1 MIPLT
6 SAIPASPVALS
17 TLRAMVSLISGLGAF
32 RGCVSSSNSP
42 PVEGRAGSVEVTW
55 RDGVFVSR
63 AGLRRPMASRAKMAK
78 PTTKAKRVEIS
89 VSDTQ
94 LDKVLA
100 SRVVAP
106 SLRAQSLAIPL
117 ATLAFLLIGV
127 VLGAMVWPIQRFETA
142 PGTAE
147 PVGNLLSIADDQ
159 VVVYTPKTGV
169 RFVTAM
175 GSELTALQSFMGW
188 VDPVVN
194 VLTCEERFGDC
205 TPSQSHEIQLG
216 AMANAKEIAAYV
228 ALSYLGFDATFT
240 EGPAQVAG
248 FDTTLCPTDSPKK
261 RACKVLQVG
270 DVIESI
276 DLGDGPI
283 IIDVVSKLTTALA
296 EAAPGDVATLTVLSL
311 SSDGGTKSHGVEVE
325 LVASAEKV
333 PRTLIGFTARDTRTV
348 DLPFTIDFDTGGIG
362 GPSAGLSFTLALIDN
377 LTEGEMTPP
386 QGVAVTGTIQEDG
399 TVGPIGALVQK
410 SMAVKKSGAKI
421 FLVPTDQGV
430 DEIAAAQAAVGSSVE
445 IVPVATL
452 AEALAALLKRG
463 GQPVVAPT
471 R

>member
-1 MIPLT
+1 M
-6 SAIPASPVALS
+6 
-17 TLRAMVSLISGLGAF
+17 RVS
-32 RGCVSSSNSP
+32 
-42 PVEGRAGSVEVTW
+42 W

-63 AGLRRPMASRAKMAK
+63 AGLRRPTASKAKMAK
-78 PTTKAKRVEIS
+78 PATKAKRVEIS

-106 SLRAQSLAIPL
+106 SLRAQSMAIPL
-117 ATLAFLLIGV
+117 ATVAFLLIGI
-127 VLGAMVWPIQRFETA
+127 VLGAMLWPIQRFETA

-147 PVGNLLSIADDQ
+147 LVGDLLFIADDE
-159 VVVYTPKTGV
+159 VAIYTPKTGV

-205 TPSQSHEIQLG
+205 DPAASRELQLG

-248 FDTTLCPTDSPKK
+248 FDPTLCPTDSPKK

-283 IIDVVSKLTTALA
+283 VIDVVSKLTTALA
-296 EAAPGDVATLTVLSL
+296 KAAPGDIATLTILSL
-311 SSDGGTKSHGVEVE
+311 TSDGGTKSHDVDVE
-325 LVASAEKV
+325 LVASPDDET
-333 PRTLIGFTARDTRTV
+333 RTLIGFTARDTRTV
-348 DLPFTIDFDTGGIG
+348 DLPFAVDFDTAAIG
-362 GPSAGLSFTLALIDN
+362 GPSAGLSFALALIDN

-410 SMAVKKSGAKI
+410 AIAVKKSGAKI
-421 FLVPTDQGV
+421 FLVPTGQGV
-430 DEIAAAQAAVGSSVE
+430 EEIAAAQAAVGSTVE
-445 IVPVATL
+445 IVPVGTL